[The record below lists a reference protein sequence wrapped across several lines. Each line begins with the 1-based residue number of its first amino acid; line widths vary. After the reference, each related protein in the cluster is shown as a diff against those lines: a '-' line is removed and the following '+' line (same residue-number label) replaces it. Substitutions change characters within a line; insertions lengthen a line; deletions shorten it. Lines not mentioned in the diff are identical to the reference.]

1 MTAAHQTIEAIAPP
15 AAPGSL
21 IRLLVFLLP
30 ASAGLIALFMS
41 LGLIL
46 LPAQLE
52 AIDPALKVHNLAV
65 LTTLNALTGVVGLLA
80 GGAISDRTAG
90 RFGRRTPWLVAMSGA
105 SLVLVTA
112 LGRATSIGAVLA
124 ISSILYLACG
134 FYQATIYAV
143 LPDRVPASSRGTA
156 SSVMG
161 IGMPLGLLAG
171 LTFAARVPSAMAYPG
186 LGVAFVITTLVFV
199 IFAREAPAE
208 KSPIKPVRPANVAQ
222 WLSSVGEFVSGF
234 ASRDFTLAFASRAL
248 MFLGYYA
255 VINFA
260 FYILQ
265 DMVGAAN
272 VPNGNVKVAVSL
284 LGSMQM
290 GAWLVSGPIAGR
302 IADRF
307 DCTKR
312 VISVAALGMVV
323 ALAIPFVLPTWGGMV
338 AMYIVVGA
346 CFGTYIS
353 VDLALMSFVL
363 PNKKTAGRDMAILTM
378 ASTGPQ
384 LISPMISGLI
394 ITVLGYPPLFV
405 FGALLSLMGGAAAFA
420 IKKVR

>member
-1 MTAAHQTIEAIAPP
+1 MTATNQTIEAIAPP

-21 IRLLVFLLP
+21 IRLLIFLLP

-65 LTTLNALTGVVGLLA
+65 LTTLNALTGVLGLLA

-90 RFGRRTPWLVAMSGA
+90 RFGRRTPWLVVMAGV
-105 SLVLVTA
+105 SLVLVIA
-112 LGRATSIGAVLA
+112 LGHATSIGAILW
-124 ISSILYLACG
+124 ISSILHLACEC
-134 FYQATIYAV
+134 YQATLYAT
-143 LPDRVPASSRGTA
+143 LPDRVPMGSRGTV

-161 IGMPLGLLAG
+161 VGMPLGLLAG
-171 LTFAARVPSAMAYPG
+171 VTFAARVPNSMAYPG
-186 LGVAFVITTLVFV
+186 LGLAFVMTTLAFV
-199 IFAREAPAE
+199 VFAREAPVA
-208 KSPIKPVRPANVAQ
+208 KSPARPARSTGVAQ
-222 WLSSVGEFVSGF
+222 WLSSVKEFVSGF
-234 ASRDFTLAFASRAL
+234 GSRDFTLAFASRAL
-248 MFLGYYA
+248 MFIGYYA
-255 VINFA
+255 VVNFA

-272 VPNGNVKVAVSL
+272 VPNANVKIAISL
-284 LGSMQM
+284 LSSMQM
-290 GAWLVSGPIAGR
+290 CAWLVSGPIAGR

-307 DCTKR
+307 NCTKR
-312 VISVAALGMVV
+312 VIGAAALGMVV
-323 ALAIPFVLPTWGGMV
+323 AFAIPFVLPTWGGMV
-338 AMYIVVGA
+338 AMYIGVGA

-353 VDLALMSFVL
+353 VDLALMSLVL
-363 PNKKTAGRDMAILTM
+363 PNKTTAGRDMAILTM

-384 LISPMISGLI
+384 LTSPMISGLI
-394 ITVLGYPPLFV
+394 ITASGYPQLFV
-405 FGALLSLMGGAAAFA
+405 FGALLCLMGGAAAFA